1 MPISR
6 RELLKTAGAA
16 GLLGAVPGLSFAQQD
31 PSVAPEKPALT
42 IAVGGQALI
51 YYLPLSIAHLKGYFK
66 DEGLDVTVADFAGGS
81 KALQAVVGGSAD
93 VVSGAF
99 EHTINLQAK
108 GQYYRCF
115 ALQGR
120 APMIV
125 LGVSNKT
132 LANYQSPADLKGK
145 KVGVTAPGSST
156 NMMVSFFL
164 AQHGLKP
171 SDVSFIGVGAGAGA
185 ITALRSGQI
194 DAIANLD
201 PVIST
206 LVKED
211 AIRIIADTRALKDAQ
226 QIFSGNMPAGCLY
239 TSQAFID
246 ANPNTTQALANAM
259 VRADKWIQAAS
270 ADDIAGLV
278 PESYLLGDPELYKLA
293 LQGNREALSPDGL
306 VPEDGPQTALNA
318 LAGYVPNFD
327 RTVIDVSRIWTNQFA
342 TKANQKYPHA

>member
-6 RELLKTAGAA
+6 RELLKTVGAA
-16 GLLGAVPGLSFAQQD
+16 GVLGALPGVVRAQK
-31 PSVAPEKPALT
+31 VALEKQSLT
-42 IAVGGQALI
+42 IAVGGQSLI
-51 YYLPLSIAHLKGYFK
+51 YYLPLSVAHLKGYFK
-66 DEGLDVTVADFAGGS
+66 DEGLEATIADFAGGS

-108 GQYYRCF
+108 GQFYRCF
-115 ALQGR
+115 VLQGQ

-125 LGVSNKT
+125 LGVSKKT
-132 LANYQSPADLKGK
+132 LPDYKTPADLKGK
-145 KVGVTAPGSST
+145 KIGVTAPGSST
-156 NMMVSFFL
+156 NMMASFFL

-171 SDVSFIGVGAGAGA
+171 SDVSYIGVGAGAGA
-185 ITALRSGQI
+185 VTALRSGQV

-211 AIRIIADTRALKDAQ
+211 AIRIIADTRTLKDAR
-226 QIFSGNMPAGCLY
+226 QIFGGNMPSGCLY

-246 ANPNTTQALANAM
+246 ANPNTTQALANAI
-259 VRADKWIQAAS
+259 VRADKWIQAVTP
-270 ADDIAGLV
+270 DEIAKLV

-293 LQGNREALSPDGL
+293 LKGNREALSPDGL

-318 LAGYVPNFD
+318 LAEFVPHFD
-327 RTVIDVSRIWTNQFA
+327 RTKIDISRIWTNQFA
-342 TKANQKYPHA
+342 SKAGQTYPHG